1 MKSQDVIEQQYHE
14 AIKTLVEKVK
24 ADPYILAVI
33 VAGSFSYAQ
42 VWEKSDLDVE
52 IIGRDGVRPTQDFF
66 VLVENGVNIHASLT
80 PRNRFKQRIEG
91 AQQGSV
97 VHSYFSHS
105 TLLFSR
111 DASIQEW
118 YDKNASRRGIGERD
132 KQLQLL
138 NVAASTL
145 PNLLYA
151 EKQFYVNRDIVT
163 CFLNLLIVVQGLARI
178 EVLLND
184 EIPTREVIQPALGYN
199 PDFFNRVYTELI
211 NCEKNEAVIQDTLDA
226 VNGYLDERR
235 FIFQPV
241 LDYLREEKAPRSNT
255 EIDAYFK
262 ASLDEGSLALV
273 CQWLAWKGI
282 IQQIAVP
289 TKLTVKSQVSVEEPA
304 YYYDE
309 ARLQSAPTENDGAPL
324 SVVCERLIANRAT
337 APTGKD
343 GARLQSA
350 PTEKGEPSAEPVS
363 SPLSVV
369 CERLIANRA
378 AAPTENDGARLE
390 SAPTGNDDA
399 RLESAPTSV
408 VCDRPSAI
416 HRQIR
421 EALARLADT
430 LQQDRYVLAAIL
442 TSNLAEDNVWEK
454 TTPYVTVILRD
465 GTRFQH
471 AERQLIEENVPIRI
485 ELSTR
490 RQYRQKLER
499 TLQGNT
505 LHAILAESEMLFCK
519 EPGLTDWL
527 KDVTDRS
534 RQSEIGERDKHSQL
548 LNEAG
553 WATAILAKAE
563 KWFHLKRD
571 FDYAFVYLT
580 TVIQQL
586 ARVETL
592 MHGETP
598 KRKVIYQAIKHNPSF
613 FNAVFTDILDKPKDE
628 AMVKQVLEQVDAYL
642 EDRVSTLFKPLLD
655 FLAEAG
661 EVRTITDIYERFG
674 QRNLLF
680 ELACEWL
687 AQKGFIEQFSASIR
701 LTKDSQVSVEQPAYY
716 YDADNPFL

>member
-1 MKSQDVIEQQYHE
+1 MKRNTGEMLVKSQDVIEQQYHE

-52 IIGRDGVRPTQDFF
+52 IIGRDGIRPTQDFF

-111 DASIQEW
+111 DASIREW

-151 EKQFYVNRDIVT
+151 EKQFYVNRDVVT

-211 NCEKNEAVIQDTLDA
+211 NCEKNEAVIQYTLDA
-226 VNGYLDERR
+226 VNGYLDERQ

-282 IQQIAVP
+282 IQQVAVP

-304 YYYDE
+304 YYYD
-309 ARLQSAPTENDGAPL
+309 
-324 SVVCERLIANRAT
+324 
-337 APTGKD
+337 

-350 PTEKGEPSAEPVS
+350 PTGNDGAPI
-363 SPLSVV
+363 SVV
-369 CERLIANRA
+369 CERPSANRA

-390 SAPTGNDDA
+390 SAPTENDGAPLSVVCDRLIANRAAAPTEKEGA
-399 RLESAPTSV
+399 RLESAPTGNDGAPLSV

-442 TSNLAEDNVWEK
+442 TSNVAEDNVWEK

-465 GTRFQH
+465 GTKFQH
-471 AERQLIEENVPIRI
+471 AERQLIEENVPIRV

-548 LNEAG
+548 LNEAS

-628 AMVKQVLEQVDAYL
+628 AMLKKVLEQVDVYL

-716 YDADNPFL
+716 HDADNPFL